1 MIFLIIQETAYL
13 LRLYVRF
20 VYVLLVLR
28 CLNFVF
34 IILIFATYKSDY
46 MNYCKTNYIPSNVN
60 ENASVHT
67 CNVAYITSLLSI
79 IFISVLVIILMIYF
93 VIIVNVYAIKYKAKE
108 DGYDTS
114 EVVIE
119 TPGSNHNEVIETPGS
134 NINDVVIET
143 PGSNRNL

>member
-1 MIFLIIQETAYL
+1 MA
-13 LRLYVRF
+13 
-20 VYVLLVLR
+20 
-28 CLNFVF
+28 
-34 IILIFATYKSDY
+34 
-46 MNYCKTNYIPSNVN
+46 P
-60 ENASVHT
+60 
-67 CNVAYITSLLSI
+67 
-79 IFISVLVIILMIYF
+79 IYF

-143 PGSNRNL
+143 PGSN